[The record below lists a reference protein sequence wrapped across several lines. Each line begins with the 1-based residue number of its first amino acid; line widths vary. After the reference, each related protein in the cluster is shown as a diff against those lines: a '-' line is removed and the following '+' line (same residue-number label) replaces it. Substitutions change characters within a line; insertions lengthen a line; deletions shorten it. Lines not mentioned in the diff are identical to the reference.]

1 LVTGRFWP
9 VSDHRAIADEPLFH
23 TSVCSAISRAPL
35 KCVIRLSH
43 STCASKLDVASH
55 VSKLDRIR
63 GHS

>member
-43 STCASKLDVASH
+43 STDSATNADGLARRS
-55 VSKLDRIR
+55 
-63 GHS
+63 